1 MIKTES
7 TMVTIPLSR
16 WEHAVLGLSGVV
28 SLTVGGRTHSVLTRG
43 RYRAAFSKQ
52 NKLPLKA

>member
-1 MIKTES
+1 MYMIKTES

-28 SLTVGGRTHSVLTRG
+28 SLTVHKGQEGDGLGSEGQL
-43 RYRAAFSKQ
+43 
-52 NKLPLKA
+52 